1 MKPDI
6 NVALLNAAQEII
18 GRFSPLIEDE
28 YERSRLGSWGALI
41 LISAMKFNDSGSLLN
56 KENEDIIKW
65 LQEYSGLKSEEFN
78 AMNSHQVKSI
88 DLLDEENQNLRQLL
102 DREFVLLEEKGNK
115 VGIKSGLVLMRSMH
129 QRRKVSDL
137 IGLLQQQE
145 S

>member
-1 MKPDI
+1 
-6 NVALLNAAQEII
+6 
-18 GRFSPLIEDE
+18 
-28 YERSRLGSWGALI
+28 
-41 LISAMKFNDSGSLLN
+41 MKFNDSGSLLN

-78 AMNSHQVKSI
+78 AMHSQQVKSI

-115 VGIKSGLVLMRSMH
+115 VGIKSGLALMRSMH